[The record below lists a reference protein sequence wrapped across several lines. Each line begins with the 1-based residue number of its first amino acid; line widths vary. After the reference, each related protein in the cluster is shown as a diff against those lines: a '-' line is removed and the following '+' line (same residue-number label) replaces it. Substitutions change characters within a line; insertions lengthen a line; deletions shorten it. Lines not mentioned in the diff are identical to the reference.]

1 MNEDWMKRSVNT
13 QKGNLLANVMLTK
26 QYVPVLFILFIKLIQ
41 FVFLTFG
48 IVVCNVYLGSSVCC

>member
-1 MNEDWMKRSVNT
+1 MKRSVNR

-26 QYVPVLFILFIKLIQ
+26 QYAPVLFILFIKLIQ
-41 FVFLTFG
+41 FVFLKFG